1 MGLSNDLALLF
12 AKTVSSKKNTS
23 NESTV
28 FGTIEQIYKGKQYVR
43 LDGSDL
49 LTPVETTADAQIGE
63 RVTVLIKNHTA
74 TIMGN
79 LSSPAARTD
88 TVTEISNK
96 ANAAANK
103 VSEFDIILAN
113 VVTTDVLNAQIARI
127 DTLQADN
134 IIVKDTVTANNLL
147 VNDIKTENIVIR
159 ERLTASEGSI
169 QRLNTTKL
177 DAKIADILYATIED
191 LEATNADIY
200 NLEAT
205 YANFEQTT
213 TKRLNAID
221 ATIGNLDSTYATI
234 TELDA
239 ERARIDVLEAGHIGA
254 DSAYIKELKS
264 DIAEINALIFGSA
277 TGDVIQTTFSNS
289 VIAQLGD
296 AQIKS
301 AMIESVSAGKITA
314 GDIITNN
321 VRVKSEDGTLLIS
334 DETIQIS
341 DDKRVRV
348 QIGKDGNND
357 YSINIWDDSGNLMFS
372 KGGITDS
379 AIKDAIIRNDMVSD
393 TANIAAHKLDIDS
406 LFEEING
413 SKKTISSSK
422 ILFSDTNQTLDVK
435 FEKITSDVGNL
446 QNGFASQETALSV
459 IQGQISSKIWQQDIT
474 NSLSG
479 LNTQYSTLNQ
489 TVNSMSSTVA
499 EHSALIASKADIVV
513 GGRNMIENSDFS
525 EDTIGPWRDWGDAA
539 SGTREKV
546 TISTHPQFTTGITIE
561 KTSAGQWGYA
571 QDNIPMIVG
580 ETYVLSAWF
589 KVQTVNGKVILM
601 CQKGNDNDGWTTSEI
616 DATEVGTSKWYRLS
630 HKFTAVSPNT
640 HIYIGMQGDGS
651 GKVTFTG
658 VQLEKGTVVSDWS
671 PYSRGT
677 SVGGINL
684 LRGTRNFDNAYWA
697 TNGGTRLNETI
708 EGGGVYKVSGAWN
721 DLGYYKL
728 VDSEIELNTDY
739 TISWY
744 AKSSSDAYLPN
755 MQFYCSDGT
764 IVKVRRY
771 GQLYGRQ
778 VTTEWKRYSHTFQFI
793 AELTANTQLRIE
805 PSTAST
811 DPSNAYLLLG
821 AFKLEKGSK
830 ATGYAPSPLDVDA
843 RITSAESSI
852 TQLSDRITSNVAVTD
867 SLGSRMS
874 TVEQTASG
882 LEVRLGDLGDI
893 AAKSYSFS
901 GANGAVKW
909 VRLGTLVSK
918 DDASN
923 FQIELLTGDGYN
935 GSANQNSRANI
946 VIKDGWQS
954 TRSTDKAFGVSVLR
968 ENCESLIIK
977 VLATEHN
984 TCDVWCYLP
993 WTYWNGTYTISG
1005 ARTSWTHSIH
1015 HQDNEPTNGTAQNV
1029 EYRINAH
1036 NASKSATNYMSYD
1049 STNGLLIGNKS
1060 SGSWSGYRAQILPAA
1075 FNILDSS
1082 GTKLASYG
1090 STVTIGKD
1098 SAQNV
1103 YIDSD
1108 SVDIRKGSTILASF
1122 ADKLIKLGVASKDA
1136 TIDLCGGAGQIK
1148 ASSINN
1154 NSVFDSMDISSTY
1167 LSLSGSSSA
1176 SLKSVKSTIDG
1187 EIGVFQGNNVS
1198 GDHVGNYTRSTINS
1212 HTRNTSH
1219 ASYAM
1224 VETISY
1230 ENYNDANVLLIAS
1243 DEKNSKHSSIRV
1255 YPDQVK
1261 MESKKLDL
1269 LVDSVAVSGLT
1280 TFAQTITANGSL
1292 VANGTVTLNNGVEIS
1307 HATPYIDFHFGK
1319 DTSDY
1324 TTRIIENEKGVL
1336 TLSGGLKVTKVL
1348 TAASLNV
1355 NSGTHFFGHTYLEQ
1369 SGTNEDT
1376 VGIYGELSTG
1386 VYREMMRMGGSSTA
1400 PILIIGDG
1408 LYVNKL
1414 GTTHIGSG
1422 TGVTLLTANNRLA
1435 FYDTTGYDYTGI
1447 FRPNAK
1453 AKCVLGAASYTWH
1466 TIYAA
1471 NATIQTSDRR
1481 EKENILPLGESPIA
1495 TFAING
1501 RSNTIDIHSELFDRL
1516 QPVQYNFIDGNGRT
1530 CYGLVAQDVIDAMDE
1545 LGIGENELDL
1555 IHHDFYIDEE
1565 TGEEK
1570 ETYGL
1575 AYANLIA
1582 LLIHEV
1588 QKLKAKVS
1596 ELSN

>member
-1 MGLSNDLALLF
+1 MVLSNELISEF
-12 AKTVSSKKNTS
+12 AKLTKNEKPTNTETTIS
-23 NESTV
+23 
-28 FGTIEQIYKGKQYVR
+28 GTIVEHDGSKYVR

-49 LTPVETTADAQIGE
+49 LTPVQSTSSNKADD
-63 RVTVLIKNHTA
+63 RVMVLIKNHTA
-74 TIMGN
+74 TVMGN
-79 LSSPAARTD
+79 MTSPSVGSAD
-88 TVTEISNK
+88 ISDVVDKVTEVEILV
-96 ANAAANK
+96 ANK
-103 VSEFDIILAN
+103 VSTEEFD
-113 VVTTDVLNAQIARI
+113 AQVGRI
-127 DTLQADN
+127 DYLISDNITINDTLTANTALVKELQADN
-134 IIVKDTVTANNLL
+134 IIVGEKLKANEAS
-147 VNDIKTENIVIR
+147 IKT
-159 ERLTASEGSI
+159 
-169 QRLNTTKL
+169 LNATKL
-177 DAKIADILYATIED
+177 NVTTAKATYATIED
-191 LEATNADIY
+191 LEATDAVIY

-205 YANFEQTT
+205 YADFEITT
-213 TKRLNAID
+213 TNKLSAID
-221 ATIGNLDSTYATI
+221 ATIKNLDSTYATI

-239 ERARIDVLEAGHIGA
+239 ERARIDVLEAGQLGA
-254 DSAYIKELKS
+254 DSGYIKELRA
-264 DIAEINALIFGSA
+264 DIAEINELIFGSA
-277 TGDVIQTTFSNS
+277 TGNVIQTSFSNS

-301 AMIESVSAGKITA
+301 AMIESISAGKITA

-321 VRVKSEDGTLLIS
+321 VRVKSADGTLLIS

-341 DDKRVRV
+341 DNKRVRV
-348 QIGKDGNND
+348 QIGKDASND
-357 YSINIWDDSGNLMFS
+357 YSINIWDTSGNLMFS

-413 SKKTISSSK
+413 STKNINSSK
-422 ILFSDTNQTLDVK
+422 ILFDDTKQTLDLEFK
-435 FEKITSDVGNL
+435 RLTSDVDNL

-459 IQGQISSKIWQQDIT
+459 IQGQISGKIWQQDI
-474 NSLSG
+474 NSSLTG

-489 TVNSMSSTVA
+489 TVTGISSTVA

-525 EDTIGPWRDWGDAA
+525 EDTIGPWRDWGDAT

-546 TISTHPQFTTGITIE
+546 TISTHPQFTTGITVE

-589 KVQTVNGKVILM
+589 KVQTVNGKVMLM
-601 CQKGNDNDGWTTSEI
+601 CQKGNANDGWTTSEI

-651 GKVTFTG
+651 GKITFTG

-677 SVGGINL
+677 GIGGVNL
-684 LRGTRNFDNAYWA
+684 LRGTKNFDNTFWRNNSV
-697 TNGGTRLNETI
+697 TQMTETI

-721 DLGYYKL
+721 DLGYCKL

-739 TISWY
+739 TVSWY
-744 AKSSSDAYLPN
+744 AKASSNAYRPN

-764 IVKVRRY
+764 TVIVERY
-771 GQLYGRQ
+771 GVNFGKN
-778 VTTEWKRYSHTFQFI
+778 VTTEWKRYSHTFRFK
-793 AELTANTQLRIE
+793 TAPTSNTQLRVE
-805 PSTAST
+805 PSTSSS
-811 DPSNAYLLLG
+811 DPTNAYLLLG

-843 RITSAESSI
+843 RLTSAESSI

-867 SLGSRMS
+867 ALGTRMT
-874 TVEQTASG
+874 TVEQTAGG
-882 LEVRLGDLGDI
+882 LEVRLEGLGDI

-901 GANGAVKW
+901 GANGTVKW

-954 TRSTDKAFGVSVLR
+954 TRSTEKAFGVSVLR

-1005 ARTSWTHSIH
+1005 ARTSWAHSIH
-1015 HQDNEPTNGTAQNV
+1015 YQDDEPTNGTAQNV

-1049 STNGLLIGNKS
+1049 STNGLLIGNKT
-1060 SGSWSGYRAQILPAA
+1060 SGSWSGNRAQILPTS
-1075 FNILDSS
+1075 FNILDPT
-1082 GTKLASYG
+1082 GTQLASFG
-1090 STVTIGKD
+1090 SNAIIGKL
-1098 SAQNV
+1098 SSQNV

-1108 SVDIRKGSTILASF
+1108 SVDIRKGSTVLASF

-1136 TIDLCGGAGQIK
+1136 AINLCGGAGQIK

-1154 NSVFDSMDISSTY
+1154 NSVFDTLDISSTY

-1198 GDHVGNYTRSTINS
+1198 GDHVGNYTRSSVNS

-1219 ASYAM
+1219 TSYAM

-1243 DEKNSKHSSIRV
+1243 DEKNSKHSSVRV

-1269 LVDSVAVSGLT
+1269 LVDSVTVSGLT
-1280 TFAQTITANGSL
+1280 TFAQTITANGAL
-1292 VANGTVTLNNGVEIS
+1292 VANATVTLNNGVEIS

-1336 TLSGGLKVTKVL
+1336 TVSGGLKVTKVL

-1355 NSGTHFFGHTYLEQ
+1355 NAGTHFFGHTYLEQ
-1369 SGTNEDT
+1369 SSTSGNT
-1376 VGIYGELSTG
+1376 VGIYGQLPNSA
-1386 VYREMMRMGGSSTA
+1386 YRELMRLSGTSDSPT
-1400 PILIIGDG
+1400 LIIGDG
-1408 LYVNKL
+1408 LYTNKL
-1414 GTTHIGSG
+1414 GATHISSG
-1422 TGVTLLTANNRLA
+1422 TGVTLLTPNNRIA
-1435 FYDTTGYDYTGI
+1435 FYDTTGYEYTGI

-1466 TIYAA
+1466 TVYAA

-1495 TFAING
+1495 TLAIGN

-1555 IHHDFYIDEE
+1555 IHHEFYIDEE

-1575 AYANLIA
+1575 AYNNLIA

-1588 QKLKAKVS
+1588 QKLKVKIS
-1596 ELSN
+1596 ELST